1 MHIATQLN
9 LGISLR
15 IDESYIPEEN
25 QRLRIYKRIA
35 AAGSEKAVEDV
46 RVELEDRDGAV
57 PEGVKH
63 LLEAAALRAECE
75 RIGVSQVDRKRGEV
89 HMRFAQQASIDP
101 GRLMRMVAK
110 NAKRGAQF
118 TPQGVLRFPLTSKE
132 PVEMIL
138 EIRLLL
144 DELVVEQTAVA

>member
-1 MHIATQLN
+1 M
-9 LGISLR
+9 
-15 IDESYIPEEN
+15 
-25 QRLRIYKRIA
+25 
-35 AAGSEKAVEDV
+35 
-46 RVELEDRDGAV
+46 RVELQDRYGPV

-75 RIGVSQVDRKRGEV
+75 RVGVSQVDRKRGEV
-89 HMRFAQQASIDP
+89 QMRFAPQAAVDP
-101 GRLMRMVAK
+101 ARLMKLVAK
-110 NAKRGAQF
+110 NAKAGAQF

-144 DELVVEQTAVA
+144 DELVAEQAVA